1 MNTTAA
7 RTALTT
13 IGQTVEVE
21 VIDFAAAGMPKVWV
35 SATVID
41 ATPNGKLTNV
51 TYRRH
56 DCTDKNGN
64 GLVQSTLVGPRG
76 GNKQIRLAR

>member
-13 IGQTVEVE
+13 IGAEVEVE
-21 VIDFAAAGMPKVWV
+21 VIDFYAAGQPKIWV
-35 SATVID
+35 RATVVEV
-41 ATPNGKLTNV
+41 TPNGKLTV
-51 TYRRH
+51 VAYRRS
-56 DCTDKNGN
+56 DATDKNGN

-76 GNKQIRLAR
+76 GNKTIRLA